1 MSLQQARLWSADRSG
16 LLPDVCGAQ
25 LLRAGIAAVM
35 RRRAVVRMPAE
46 LQPGA
51 LRHVCRSLV
60 LRPVRAELRSAVH
73 AKLRSAVHAKLP
85 GSDLP
90 GTVCSELSGSVPAEL
105 QRALC
110 SKLPGSLCSFVLCP
124 LMLCTLVSGAELR
137 DALHA
142 GLSGSLLL
150 RPKL

>member
-25 LLRAGIAAVM
+25 LLRTGFASFVRG
-35 RRRAVVRMPAE
+35 RAVVRMPAE

-60 LRPVRAELRSAVH
+60 LRPVRAE
-73 AKLRSAVHAKLP
+73 LRSAVHAKLP

-110 SKLPGSLCSFVLCP
+110 SKLPGSLCSFVLC
-124 LMLCTLVSGAELR
+124 TLVSGAELR